1 MRWLS
6 KLSLPSKMAGYFS
19 KFSFRSWSKPFWFS
33 LCLASAL
40 SEYLTSKTKR
50 IPKQICKI
58 RQVQANLAWDS
69 FWWLD
74 ILNGTIEV
82 LVSSTKL
89 FNASVRHTM
98 AAAATDRVCM
108 ALHQLEVTRDT
119 RSCKDKF
126 SRRVRRQ
133 VSFEN
138 MIYYLFLV
146 CNTTLFS
153 RDMFIILPNKV

>member
-1 MRWLS
+1 M
-6 KLSLPSKMAGYFS
+6 
-19 KFSFRSWSKPFWFS
+19 
-33 LCLASAL
+33 
-40 SEYLTSKTKR
+40 
-50 IPKQICKI
+50 
-58 RQVQANLAWDS
+58 
-69 FWWLD
+69 
-74 ILNGTIEV
+74 
-82 LVSSTKL
+82 
-89 FNASVRHTM
+89 
-98 AAAATDRVCM
+98 AAATDRVCM